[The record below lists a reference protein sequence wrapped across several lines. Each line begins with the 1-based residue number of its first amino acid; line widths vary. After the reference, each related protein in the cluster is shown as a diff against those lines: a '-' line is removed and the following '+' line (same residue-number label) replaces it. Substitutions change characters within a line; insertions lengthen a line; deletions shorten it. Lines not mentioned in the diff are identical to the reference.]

1 MCVHTVTWERHS
13 KSNFCSEASNGL
25 QNCSQW
31 KPSSWSLSTSFK
43 KKIQHQT
50 NRRHRQALLE
60 RMEWHLQVCTGPMPP
75 PVYKVGGRPPRC
87 WALGAIHRAATC
99 VQSGG
104 VIAPMLGSGC
114 YTQSRHLWT
123 KWWGDHPEAGLW
135 ALYTAFFSILLS
147 KLVAFWVSWPRNTAE
162 FLS

>member
-75 PVYKVGGRPPRC
+75 PVYKVGG
-87 WALGAIHRAATC
+87 AT
-99 VQSGG
+99 
-104 VIAPMLGSGC
+104 APMLGSGC
-114 YTQSRHLWT
+114 YTQSCHLCT
-123 KWWGDHPEAGLW
+123 KWWGDGPDAGLW
-135 ALYTAFFSILLS
+135 VLYTEPPPVDKAVGRPPWSWALGIIHSIFFYITFKAGSLLS
-147 KLVAFWVSWPRNTAE
+147 QLT
-162 FLS
+162 